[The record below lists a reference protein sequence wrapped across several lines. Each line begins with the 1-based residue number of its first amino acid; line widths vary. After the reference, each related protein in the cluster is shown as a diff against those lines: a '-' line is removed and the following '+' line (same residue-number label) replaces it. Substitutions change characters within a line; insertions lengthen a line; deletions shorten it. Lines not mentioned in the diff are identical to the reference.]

1 MKLIRAARP
10 DVLEY
15 VLQADPSTFA
25 RSQTPIARFDL
36 HTNGIAESMNSK
48 FADERA
54 LPRFTIF
61 QQIELSVMHTIQEQK
76 ALAEARLAKVD
87 PQRMHFSVTPWAEE
101 QIKHSLKFAKTGYEV
116 AAGESDQSYAVYTLS
131 DRGTRWLVNLSTRHC
146 SCGRFSEI
154 QIPCVHALAVLAHQ
168 PNLPY
173 TAWSLCHD
181 VYKTANWAKCY
192 STTLNP
198 VNISTLVPLPN
209 IKPPVPKKQRGRPK
223 GSKRILGADERRDR
237 QQRPRN
243 APPSEAVDGNET
255 YNVIEI

>member
-1 MKLIRAARP
+1 MC
-10 DVLEY
+10 
-15 VLQADPSTFA
+15 
-25 RSQTPIARFDL
+25 
-36 HTNGIAESMNSK
+36 
-48 FADERA
+48 A
-54 LPRFTIF
+54 LSLT
-61 QQIELSVMHTIQEQK
+61 L
-76 ALAEARLAKVD
+76 
-87 PQRMHFSVTPWAEE
+87 WAEE

-173 TAWSLCHD
+173 T
-181 VYKTANWAKCY
+181 NWAKCC

-198 VNISTLVPLPN
+198 VDILILVPLPN
-209 IKPPVPKKQRGRPK
+209 IKPLVPKKQRGRPK
-223 GSKRILGADERRDR
+223 GSKRILGADERMDR

-243 APPSEAVDGNET
+243 APSEGVDGNET